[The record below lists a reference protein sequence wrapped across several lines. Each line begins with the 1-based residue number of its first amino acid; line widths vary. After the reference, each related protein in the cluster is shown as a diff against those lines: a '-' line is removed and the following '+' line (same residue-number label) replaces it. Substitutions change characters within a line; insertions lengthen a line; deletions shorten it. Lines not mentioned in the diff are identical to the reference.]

1 MKASLRQGTSGE
13 QEKILADKHQG
24 EGQLYLCQQSGD
36 STLGEQG
43 QGQGQRQVGWGNR
56 A

>member
-24 EGQLYLCQQSGD
+24 EEELLYLCQQSGD

-43 QGQGQRQVGWGNR
+43 AGAGGMGEQGLE
-56 A
+56 